1 MSVGN
6 FTSVLQGVDRRVQV
20 MRQVSTINHLKMSK
34 NILGFLFC
42 EILKQIFYYYF
53 PVPTTF

>member
-20 MRQVSTINHLKMSK
+20 MRQVSTIDHLKM
-34 NILGFLFC
+34 F
-42 EILKQIFYYYF
+42 
-53 PVPTTF
+53 